1 VKTVVSQQDP
11 GFKELVVEFVHVGH
25 ELGIGGAP
33 SFSESF
39 VALTMTMNRILFV
52 LSG

>member
-1 VKTVVSQQDP
+1 LFMSAMSW
-11 GFKELVVEFVHVGH
+11 GS
-25 ELGIGGAP
+25 GGAP